1 MKIQQKYLVE
11 RKNSKNKKLIE
22 PLQGEAMQIKKKIK
36 RHIHHLGNIHNKIR
50 FN

>member
-1 MKIQQKYLVE
+1 MKIQQKYVVE

-22 PLQGEAMQIKKKIK
+22 PVQGEAMQIKKIK
-36 RHIHHLGNIHNKIR
+36 RHIHQLGNIHNKVR